1 MKLIKA
7 FSVWVALICPF
18 VAKAELFETAAAVPN
33 NLHVYDVS
41 GNTYV
46 DLIPYGC
53 SDFRYYLWPDHPKYD
68 AIISILMAA
77 QIANKK
83 VVFRVDGCN
92 NQRQGNLVG
101 VYLLN

>member
-1 MKLIKA
+1 MKNVLLFLSA
-7 FSVWVALICPF
+7 MVVSFA
-18 VAKAELFETAAAVPN
+18 AKAELFETAAAVPN
-33 NLHVYDVS
+33 NLHVYDKS

-53 SDFRYYLWPDHPKYD
+53 SDFRYYLWPGHPKYD
-68 AIISILMAA
+68 TIISILMAA
-77 QIANKK
+77 QVANKK

-92 NQRQGNLVG
+92 EIRQGNLVG